1 MDVLG
6 YGLARR
12 KVAGVESGRSHNA
25 GIDRRNVDHDCLHS
39 PDREG
44 VAIQINQRSVMG
56 NGDDIQHGCA
66 AVAHLRHLD

>member
-6 YGLARR
+6 HGLARR
-12 KVAGVESGRSHNA
+12 KVAGVGSGRSHGA
-25 GIDRRNVDHDCLHS
+25 GTDSRNIDHDRLHS

-44 VAIQINQRSVMG
+44 MAIQINRRSVMG

-66 AVAHLRHLD
+66 AMAHLRHLD